1 MTSTEFISI
10 GRNKIST
17 QLLGE
22 GEILIVLLHGAGVL
36 SPILEFKAL
45 SNLLA
50 EKYKVLV
57 IENFGY
63 GCSDC
68 INKERTIQN
77 IVCEIHEIV
86 SKFHHKQYILMGH
99 SMSGIYSLYYSNQY
113 PNEVIAFIG
122 IDSSV
127 PKQIDV
133 LNTQKINIFLLKMT
147 RFLMKSGLLKLRANK
162 PSSFLPSIEGVNWSD
177 DESTLFKQLYLQ
189 NNSNDTILNELQNM
203 TQNFKSAYNMR
214 FADTIPALFFLSK
227 QSCKQVKNWEQLH
240 LDITNQH
247 EQNKVVLYDGTHFLH
262 YSHPFQIAQ
271 ETFEW
276 LASIGL

>member
-1 MTSTEFISI
+1 MISTEFINI
-10 GRNKIST
+10 GKNKIST
-17 QLLGE
+17 KLLGK
-22 GEILIVLLHGAGVL
+22 GETLIVLLHGAGVL

-68 INKERTIQN
+68 TNKERTIQN
-77 IVCEIHEIV
+77 IVYEIHEIV
-86 SKFHHKQYILMGH
+86 SKFHQKQYILMGH
-99 SMSGIYSLYYSNQY
+99 SISGVYSLYYSNQY
-113 PNEVIAFIG
+113 PDEVIAFIG

-127 PKQIDV
+127 PKQIDI
-133 LNTQKINIFLLKMT
+133 LNTQKINIFMIKIT
-147 RFLMKSGLLKLRANK
+147 RFLMKSGLLKLIANK
-162 PSSFLPSIEGVNWSD
+162 SSSFLPSIDGISWSD
-177 DESTLFKQLYLQ
+177 NEVTLFKELYLQ

-214 FADTIPALFFLSK
+214 FSDTIPALFFLSK
-227 QSCKQVKNWEQLH
+227 QSCKQVRNWEQLH
-240 LDITNQH
+240 LEITNQH
-247 EQNKVVLYDGTHFLH
+247 DKNKIVLCDGAHFLH

-276 LASIGL
+276 VTEIGL